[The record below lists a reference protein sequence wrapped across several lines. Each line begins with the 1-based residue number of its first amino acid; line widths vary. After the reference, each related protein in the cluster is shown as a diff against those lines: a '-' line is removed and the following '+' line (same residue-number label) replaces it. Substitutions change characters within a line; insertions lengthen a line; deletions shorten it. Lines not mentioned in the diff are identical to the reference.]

1 MVNFVEIKMITMKVS
16 ISKKVNIT
24 SVNQWFNVAP
34 PEGGVSQW
42 RPGRSAM
49 EMARFALSDGF
60 PVFISEELKRCG
72 IRESYLE
79 CEPEALTPF
88 PSEMGINGPRHHD
101 LLMLGKNVV
110 VGIEAKVSESFDK
123 RIGDKKK
130 GATDN
135 MKTRLKT
142 SLEYIYGDNVP
153 EHSDELFYQLFSA
166 TIGTLEEAKKRDKK
180 KAVILFVTFVGDVS
194 KEKDYDNNVRTNN
207 EAFKSFCQT
216 LGLDE
221 KGGKLSSVPGAEG
234 IECWIRKIDVNV
246 GSYSF

>member
-1 MVNFVEIKMITMKVS
+1 
-16 ISKKVNIT
+16 
-24 SVNQWFNVAP
+24 
-34 PEGGVSQW
+34 
-42 RPGRSAM
+42 
-49 EMARFALSDGF
+49 
-60 PVFISEELKRCG
+60 
-72 IRESYLE
+72 
-79 CEPEALTPF
+79 
-88 PSEMGINGPRHHD
+88 
-101 LLMLGKNVV
+101 
-110 VGIEAKVSESFDK
+110 
-123 RIGDKKK
+123 
-130 GATDN
+130 

-180 KAVILFVTFVGDVS
+180 KAVVLFVTFVGNVS